1 MKRKEYVYLLSDTDR
16 KRHIHSRTGK
26 KITDFL
32 VQYEVLI
39 EGKWAPVVRY
49 DTAHGYAHKDIL
61 NPDGS
66 KQKVILGAYG
76 YEAALSL
83 ADLDINQNWKA
94 YKARYMR
101 RLAT

>member
-26 KITDFL
+26 ITDFL

-39 EGKWAPVVRY
+39 DGKWAPVVRY
-49 DTAHGYAHKDIL
+49 DTAHGYAHKHIL

>member
-1 MKRKEYVYLLSDTDR
+1 VKRKEYVYLLSDTDR
-16 KRHIHSRTGK
+16 KRHIHSRTGR
-26 KITDFL
+26 KIIDFL
-32 VQYEVLI
+32 VQYEALTD
-39 EGKWAPVVRY
+39 GKWVPVVRY

-66 KQKVILGAYG
+66 KQKVILGEHA